1 MATFIHGAPE
11 VQPDGLQ
18 TLFLMNPGYAGYMD
32 AAAPANMVLL
42 NSTMN
47 SLNPIILAQAGQ
59 PNHQQQDFV
68 GIPLQT
74 AARLRDSDRPLPIH
88 ASHDASVLP
97 RLHHNLWTPTPT
109 SNSVDVASQFSP
121 RRRGLSLSLSPHE
134 MAMTPASAHE
144 VKFAASA
151 GGANG
156 VSGRRSFLMGS
167 KYLKAA
173 QQLLDEVVDV
183 GKGIKDEAAK
193 GPKSRNTELKGEETT
208 STKQRADLTTAER
221 QELQMKKA
229 KLISMLE
236 EAEQRYRKYNHQM
249 QTVIASFEAV
259 AGHGS
264 ARTYTVLAQRTISKQ
279 FRCLRDAIVGQIRAT
294 CKTLGEEDTKLGNS
308 RLRFIDQHLRQ
319 QRQMIQPNAWRPQR
333 GLPERS
339 VSVLRAWLFE
349 HFLHPY
355 PTDSD
360 KFMLAK
366 QTGLTRSQVSN
377 WFINARVR
385 LWKPMVEEIYLEE
398 TKHHE
403 QRNADETATKIDANG
418 RSTSKSSTGMT
429 DSLKN
434 DVKQPSAAAQPPPP
448 PPPFEPKLD
457 ALSNQELLMKFM
469 DARQMIEEQAYP
481 LIAGS
486 SSQGG
491 DHEAYPTFASR
502 FSGSG
507 VSLTLG
513 LQHSGNLSLSGAQP
527 SIPSSE
533 SIWAGGW
540 R

>member
-18 TLFLMNPGYAGYMD
+18 TLFLMNPGYVGYMD
-32 AAAPANMVLL
+32 ATAQANMVLL

-47 SLNPIILAQAGQ
+47 SLNPIIVAQAGQ
-59 PNHQQQDFV
+59 PNQQQQQQQDFV
-68 GIPLQT
+68 GIPLQP

-88 ASHDASVLP
+88 AFHDASALP
-97 RLHHNLWTPTPT
+97 RLHHSLWTPAPT
-109 SNSVDVASQFSP
+109 SNSVDVGSQFSP

-156 VSGRRSFLMGS
+156 VPTLRSFLMGS

-183 GKGIKDEAAK
+183 GKGIKDAAAK
-193 GPKSRNTELKGEETT
+193 GPKSKNTEPKGEETTTT

-221 QELQMKKA
+221 QELQKKKA

-236 EAEQRYRKYNHQM
+236 EAEHRYRQYNHQM
-249 QTVIASFEAV
+249 QTVIASFGAV
-259 AGHGS
+259 AGRGS
-264 ARTYTVLAQRTISKQ
+264 ATTYTVLALRTISKQ
-279 FRCLRDAIVGQIRAT
+279 FRSLRDAIAGQIRAT
-294 CKTLGEEDTKLGNS
+294 SKNLGEEDTKLGGNS

-319 QRQMIQPNAWRPQR
+319 QMQTQMIQPNAWRPQR

-339 VSVLRAWLFE
+339 VSLLRAWLFE

-366 QTGLTRSQVSN
+366 QTGLTRM
-377 WFINARVR
+377 R
-385 LWKPMVEEIYLEE
+385 LWKPMVEEMYLEE

-403 QRNADETATKIDANG
+403 QRNADGTAPKIDAGG

-434 DVKQPSAAAQPPPP
+434 DVKQPCAAAHPPPP
-448 PPPFEPKLD
+448 PPLDTKLD

-469 DARQMIEEQAYP
+469 DARQRFEEQAYP

-486 SSQGG
+486 SSSSSHGG

-502 FSGSG
+502 FSGNG

-513 LQHSGNLSLSGAQP
+513 LRHSGNLSLSGAQP
-527 SIPSSE
+527 SILSSD

>member
-1 MATFIHGAPE
+1 MAAFIHGAPE
-11 VQPDGLQ
+11 VQSDGLQ
-18 TLFLMNPGYAGYMD
+18 TLFLMNPGYAGYTD

-59 PNHQQQDFV
+59 PNQQQQDFV
-68 GIPLQT
+68 GIPLHP
-74 AARLRDSDRPLPIH
+74 AARLRDSGRPLPIH
-88 ASHDASVLP
+88 ASHDASALP
-97 RLHHNLWTPTPT
+97 RLHHNLWTPAPT

-156 VSGRRSFLMGS
+156 VPGLRSFLMGS
-167 KYLKAA
+167 KFLKAA

-193 GPKSRNTELKGEETT
+193 GPKSKNTELKGEETT

-236 EAEQRYRKYNHQM
+236 EAEQRFRQYNHQM

-264 ARTYTVLAQRTISKQ
+264 ARTYTVLALRTISKQ

-294 CKTLGEEDTKLGNS
+294 SKNLGEENSKLGNS
-308 RLRFIDQHLRQ
+308 RLRFIDQHLRE

-385 LWKPMVEEIYLEE
+385 LWKPMVEEMYLEE

-403 QRNADETATKIDANG
+403 QRNADETAAKIDASG

-434 DVKQPSAAAQPPPP
+434 DVKQPSAAAQAPPPL
-448 PPPFEPKLD
+448 ETKLD

-469 DARQMIEEQAYP
+469 DARQRIEEQAYP

-502 FSGSG
+502 FSGNG

-527 SIPSSE
+527 SILSSE

>member
-59 PNHQQQDFV
+59 PNQQQQDFV
-68 GIPLQT
+68 GIPLQP

-88 ASHDASVLP
+88 ASHDASVLT

-134 MAMTPASAHE
+134 MAMTPGSAHE
-144 VKFAASA
+144 VMFAASV

-193 GPKSRNTELKGEETT
+193 GPKSRNTELKGGETT

-366 QTGLTRSQVSN
+366 QTGLTRSQVAN

-469 DARQMIEEQAYP
+469 DARQRIEEQAYP

-502 FSGSG
+502 FSGNG